1 MKYKLKVK
9 TFVLAKWQTENEVI
23 RICPTVHTQ
32 NRWAQLEQAGKLPQS

>member
-32 NRWAQLEQAGKLPQS
+32 NRCHSLAETTLN